1 MPEIKHIWAPEVF
14 LHQKKP
20 TKMVMIDFVLQSTA
34 FLEPYSQV
42 IRQPV
47 NYTIPG
53 LMYGTQLAE
62 EGVPSCNIKGYDFE
76 QFYEQWKCPRIAIEV
91 AVS

>member
-1 MPEIKHIWAPEVF
+1 MKCII
-14 LHQKKP
+14 
-20 TKMVMIDFVLQSTA
+20 LQSTA
-34 FLEPYSQV
+34 FLEPYSQI

-62 EGVPSCNIKGYDFE
+62 EGFPPCNIKGYDFE
-76 QFYEQWKCPRIAIEV
+76 QFYEQWKCPRIAIEA
-91 AVS
+91 AVC